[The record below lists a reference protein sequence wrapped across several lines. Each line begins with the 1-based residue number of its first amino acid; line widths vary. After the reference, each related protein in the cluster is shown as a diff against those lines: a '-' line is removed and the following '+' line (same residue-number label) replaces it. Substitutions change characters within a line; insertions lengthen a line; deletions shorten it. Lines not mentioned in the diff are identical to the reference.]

1 MNGER
6 GNSSL
11 WRGPVA
17 VWLVLL
23 VLLAVTCASA
33 FVPLGAANTAVNMG
47 IAAVMLL
54 LLGFYLMDLVGTSAL
69 IRLAAASGLLWIIF
83 MFTLTFAD
91 YWSRT

>member
-1 MNGER
+1 MSEER

-17 VWLVLL
+17 VWLLLL
-23 VLLAVTCASA
+23 VLLAITCASA
-33 FVPLGAANTAVNMG
+33 FVPMGAGNTAVNLG
-47 IAAVMLL
+47 IAVVMLL
-54 LLGFYLMDLVGTSAL
+54 LLGLYLMDLLGMSAL

-83 MFTLTFAD
+83 MFALTFAD

>member
-1 MNGER
+1 VNAENG
-6 GNSSL
+6 NASL
-11 WRGPVA
+11 WCGPVA

-23 VLLAVTCASA
+23 VLLTATCASA
-33 FVPLGAANTAVNMG
+33 FVPMGAANTAVNLV
-47 IAAVMLL
+47 IAALMLM
-54 LLGFYLMDLVGTSAL
+54 LLGFYLMDLAGTSAL

>member
-1 MNGER
+1 MNAEHGER
-6 GNSSL
+6 SL

-17 VWLVLL
+17 VWLLL
-23 VLLAVTCASA
+23 LILLAVTVTSS
-33 FVPLGAANTAVNMG
+33 FVPMGAANTAVNLV
-47 IAAVMLL
+47 IAAVMLM
-54 LLGFYLMDLVGTSAL
+54 LLGFYLMDLVGTTAL

>member
-1 MNGER
+1 MNAER

-17 VWLVLL
+17 VWLLL
-23 VLLAVTCASA
+23 LILLAITVTSS
-33 FVPLGAANTAVNMG
+33 FVPLGPANTAVNLV
-47 IAAVMLL
+47 IAAAMLM
-54 LLGFYLMDLVGTSAL
+54 LLGFYLMDLVSASAL
-69 IRLAAASGLLWIIF
+69 IRLAAASGLLWVTF

>member
-1 MNGER
+1 MNAER
-6 GNSSL
+6 GDRSL

-17 VWLVLL
+17 VWLLL
-23 VLLAVTCASA
+23 LILLAVTVTSS
-33 FVPLGAANTAVNMG
+33 FVPMGVANTVVNLV
-47 IAAVMLL
+47 IAAVMLM
-54 LLGFYLMDLVGTSAL
+54 LLGFYLMDLVSMTAL

>member
-1 MNGER
+1 MNAKY

-17 VWLVLL
+17 VWLLL
-23 VLLAVTCASA
+23 LILLAVTVTSS
-33 FVPLGAANTAVNMG
+33 FVPMGVPNTAVNLV
-47 IAAVMLL
+47 IAALMLT
-54 LLGFYLMDLVGTSAL
+54 LLGFYLMDLVGTTAL

-83 MFTLTFAD
+83 MFALTFAD